1 MQPMATRILGFKW
14 NSKISIGIS
23 RVAHDLAKKELAKS
37 LVNLAAVVVVVVFL
51 WAALKDSL

>member
-1 MQPMATRILGFKW
+1 MEFK
-14 NSKISIGIS
+14 NLHISIGIS

-37 LVNLAAVVVVVVFL
+37 LVNLAVVVVVFL